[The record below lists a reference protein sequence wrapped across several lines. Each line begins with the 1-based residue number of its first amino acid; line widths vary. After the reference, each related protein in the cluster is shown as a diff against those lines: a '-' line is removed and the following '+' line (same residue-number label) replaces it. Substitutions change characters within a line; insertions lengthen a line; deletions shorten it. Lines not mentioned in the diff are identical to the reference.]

1 MEELMKAIQEKNC
14 GELKRVLYYRVD
26 DLSDEQLKEV
36 LEKAE
41 EIAKECKDWELY
53 KLVLYYYHEILGIDK
68 ISEFEKLAKEKD
80 EFELKFHLADLYYLI
95 GELEKSLELFR
106 GLLEEEVAKGNI
118 EHAARIYYSMAM
130 IHEEIQEYEK
140 ALELIE
146 KAEELYEKMGDER
159 ELLRLRIYRG
169 GYVTFEAGGDTY
181 RGGKA
186 IIAGVLPKILEER
199 ELLVEAHLSFEEI
212 FEEYE
217 DYEAALQE
225 CLYALVYGRGGT
237 DYEDIAFGGALMD
250 VLWQLFLDDDFET
263 VYLNVDI
270 FIEAFPE
277 WRDFFEAVKALALF
291 KDGKIEEEEVK
302 KAIEKVKDPRLL
314 EMLELLGEAEL

>member
-14 GELKRVLYYRVD
+14 GGELKRVLYYRVD

-41 EIAKECKDWELY
+41 EIAKECNDWELY

-106 GLLEEEVAKGNI
+106 GLLEEEVAKGNV

-159 ELLRLRIYRG
+159 ELLRLRIYK
-169 GYVTFEAGGDTY
+169 GYVTFEAGDTY
-181 RGGKA
+181 RGKA
-186 IIAGVLPKILEER
+186 IIAGVLPKILEDR

-237 DYEDIAFGGALMD
+237 DYEDIAFGALMD

-263 VYLNVDI
+263 VYLNMDT

-277 WRDFFEAVKALALF
+277 WRDFFEQS
-291 KDGKIEEEEVK
+291 
-302 KAIEKVKDPRLL
+302 RLWHSL
-314 EMLELLGEAEL
+314 RTARSKMRKLRRPSRK

>member
-1 MEELMKAIQEKNC
+1 MEEIMKALKEKNC

-26 DLSDEQLKEV
+26 DLSDEELKEV

-41 EIAKECKDWELY
+41 EIAKECNDWELY
-53 KLVLYYYHEILGIDK
+53 KLVLYYYHEILGVDK

-106 GLLEEEVAKGNI
+106 GLLEEEVAKGNV

-130 IHEEIQEYEK
+130 IHEEIQEYKK

-146 KAEELYEKMGDER
+146 KAEELYEKRGDER
-159 ELLRLRIYRG
+159 ELLRLRIYK
-169 GYVTFEAGGDTY
+169 GYVTFEAGDTY
-181 RGGKA
+181 RGKA
-186 IIAGVLPKILEER
+186 IIAGVLPKILDDR

-225 CLYALVYGRGGT
+225 CLYALVYGKDT
-237 DYEDIAFGGALMD
+237 DYEDIAFSSLMD

-263 VYLNVDI
+263 VYLNIDM

-277 WRDFFEAVKALALF
+277 WKDFFEAVKVLALF

>member
-41 EIAKECKDWELY
+41 EIAKECNDWELY

-106 GLLEEEVAKGNI
+106 GLLEEEVAKGNV

-159 ELLRLRIYRG
+159 ELLRLRIYK
-169 GYVTFEAGGDTY
+169 GYVTFEAGDTY
-181 RGGKA
+181 RGKA
-186 IIAGVLPKILEER
+186 IIAGVLPKILEDR

-225 CLYALVYGRGGT
+225 CLYALVYGRGT
-237 DYEDIAFGGALMD
+237 DYEDIAFGALMD

-263 VYLNVDI
+263 VYLNIDT

-277 WRDFFEAVKALALF
+277 WADFFEAVKALALF
-291 KDGKIEEEEVK
+291 KDGKIEDEEVK